1 VIESFK
7 CKETKRIFDRDF
19 SKKFPNDIQR
29 FALRKLR
36 MLNRAKIL
44 KDYWCPQEIDWRFYA
59 VVVKVS
65 TVFVLII
72 NGEFAMA

>member
-1 VIESFK
+1 
-7 CKETKRIFDRDF
+7 
-19 SKKFPNDIQR
+19 
-29 FALRKLR
+29 

-72 NGEFAMA
+72 NGEFALNGMRTMPTMLK